1 MKGEMMNIRKEMI
14 WGLVWGLMAELL
26 LILISFAAAHSAQ
39 IEKGGAIDI
48 SISGDSVQINLDK
61 DGLTKTVTV
70 SGDSLTKTPS
80 GIRILKELVIDDG
93 RIYIDSIEL
102 TESEL
107 KELSISQDIESAYSF
122 QAGEKEHR
130 RIKRKRLATVYSDNG
145 TDIAR
150 FEGVIIDVGDKIAG
164 NVVSISGNV
173 TILGEVHGN
182 VVSVFG
188 DIYLKNGAR
197 VYGDVSAPFG
207 NVLRDNETQVKGEII
222 PHRKNTSKARNTN
235 FNLSARYNRVEG
247 LAIRPGLTFKDDHGK
262 LPTLDIET
270 SYAFSL
276 KRWEYNFAIDHRI
289 GRQIGPYFTAGLF
302 QEARTSDGWIIT
314 EVENTIAA
322 LILKEDFYD
331 YYWERGFVGGTGLF
345 YGKFSKAGIDFTAA
359 KISNLEKNTDWAIF
373 GGHKHFRQN
382 WSTIYSDT
390 AAIKANAGDLR
401 EINIHATYDTRDN
414 ANKPHSGIYGNIS
427 WRQTVN
433 NDSGNFNYKMFTADV
448 RSYIPIAASQT
459 LAVGFRTGFSNDSLP
474 LFCRFFIGGIG
485 SLRGYSYKE
494 FDGNRYLMANMDYVW
509 QFYSSHLGAGFF
521 FDMGKAG
528 FSRQDFRSADL
539 KTDIGIAF
547 LIENSLRIDL
557 AQRLDDLN
565 KSPVVTARGIIL
577 F

>member
-1 MKGEMMNIRKEMI
+1 MNIRKEMI
-14 WGLVWGLMAELL
+14 WGLVWGLLAGLF
-26 LILISFAAAHSAQ
+26 LILITYAAAHSAQ
-39 IEKGGAIDI
+39 IEKGGSIDI
-48 SISGDSVQINLDK
+48 SISGDSIQINLDK
-61 DGLTKTVTV
+61 DGLTKIVTV

-80 GIRILKELVIDDG
+80 GIRIQKELVIEDG
-93 RIYIDSIEL
+93 KITIDSLEL
-102 TESEL
+102 TEPEL
-107 KELSISQDIESAYSF
+107 KELAISQDIESAYSF
-122 QAGEKEHR
+122 QAGERQHR
-130 RIKRKRLATVYSDNG
+130 LIKRKRLATVYSDNG

-188 DIYLKNGAR
+188 DIYLKSGAR

-207 NVLRDNETQVKGEII
+207 KVLRENEAQVKGEII
-222 PHRKNTSKARNTN
+222 PHRKNTQKTRNAN
-235 FNLSARYNRVEG
+235 FDLSARYNRVEG
-247 LAIRPGLTFKDDHGK
+247 LAIRPDLTFKDVHGK
-262 LPTLDIET
+262 LPTLDIEA

-289 GRQIGPYFTAGLF
+289 GSQIGPYFTAGFF

-314 EVENTIAA
+314 EAENTAAA
-322 LILKEDFYD
+322 LLLKEDFYD
-331 YYWERGFVGGTGLF
+331 FNWERGFDGGGGFF
-345 YGKFSKAGIDFTAA
+345 YGNGWKAGIDFTAA
-359 KISNLEKNTDWAIF
+359 KISNLEKNTNWSIF

-382 WSTIYSDT
+382 WSTVYSDT
-390 AAIKANAGDLR
+390 AAIKANAGDLH
-401 EINIHATYDTRDN
+401 EINIHATYDTRDKTD
-414 ANKPHSGIYGNIS
+414 KPHSGIYGNIA
-427 WRQTVN
+427 WRQTAN
-433 NDSGNFNYKMFTADV
+433 NDSGNFDYKMFTADV

-459 LAVGFRTGFSNDSLP
+459 LAVGFRTGFSDDSLP
-474 LFCRFFIGGIG
+474 LFRRFFIGGIG
-485 SLRGYSYKE
+485 SLRGYRYKE
-494 FDGNRYLMANMDYVW
+494 FEGNRYLLANMDYVW
-509 QFYSSHLGAGFF
+509 QFYRSHLGAGLF

-528 FSRQDFRSADL
+528 YSRQDFKSADL